1 MGAKKSL
8 TGDDSLDPEVRE
20 QQEAQQKLAE
30 ADALAAQQLGRVL
43 LI

>member
-8 TGDDSLDPEVRE
+8 TGEELDPEVKE

-30 ADALAAQQLGRVL
+30 ADALAAQQLGKL
-43 LI
+43 LKI

>member
-8 TGDDSLDPEVRE
+8 TGEELDSEARE

-30 ADALAAQQLGRVL
+30 ADALAAQQLGRKFIV
-43 LI
+43 